1 MKHDTQLV
9 KETADNQLLELGQ
22 DKIVYLSKLD
32 AAMASNLVLP
42 PELTAKASD
51 LWGVYSA
58 SGDVLAICDSPVAA
72 WEFANEEDLIAVRT
86 H

>member
-1 MKHDTQLV
+1 MQLV
-9 KETADNQLLELGQ
+9 KQTADNELLALGQ
-22 DKIVYLSKLD
+22 DKIAYLSKLD

-42 PELTAKASD
+42 PELIAKADD

-58 SGDVLAICDSPVAA
+58 SGDVLAICDSPIAA
-72 WEFANEEDLIAVRT
+72 EEFANEEELIAVRT